1 MQEAFLNYYFLKY
14 FEFWISKTWG
24 RVAVVCFLIWKW
36 IQSANL
42 IWFLIICLSLKNI
55 FRGIRN
61 SQAACG
67 ILWQLIVFKRI
78 SSVSSLDLVH
88 KVCLF
93 IPALSFPLIFFFFVC
108 LNCSS
113 SISPGFLYLISLILS
128 ECWFL
133 EAILETTFLLQS
145 FYCVVASPHR
155 CGIRILLKYVF

>member
-1 MQEAFLNYYFLKY
+1 MQEVFLNYYFLKY

-93 IPALSFPLIFFFFVC
+93 IPALSFPLIFFFC
-108 LNCSS
+108 LFQLFKLHLSRISISYQLNPFRMLIFGSYFRNYFPLAVFLLCSS
-113 SISPGFLYLISLILS
+113 L
-128 ECWFL
+128 
-133 EAILETTFLLQS
+133 TTQ
-145 FYCVVASPHR
+145 VQHQDTA
-155 CGIRILLKYVF
+155 